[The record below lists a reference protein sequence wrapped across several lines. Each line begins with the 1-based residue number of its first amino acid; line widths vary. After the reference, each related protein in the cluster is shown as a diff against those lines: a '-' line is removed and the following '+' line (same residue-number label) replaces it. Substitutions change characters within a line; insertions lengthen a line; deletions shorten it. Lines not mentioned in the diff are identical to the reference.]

1 LSAPEQARAPFLFRT
16 PSAIPGFPLTFA
28 FTGVFL
34 LLIVLFPLA
43 TLIGKASGL
52 GVSGFIAIL
61 SERRVIS
68 ALEVSF
74 GLSLVS
80 ALVSGVV
87 GIPIAWALTRY
98 DFLGRRW
105 LDAIVD
111 LPFALPTAVAGIA
124 LSTLYATNGWFGAA
138 LAKVGIT
145 VAFTR
150 LGIVVAMVFVG
161 FPFVVRTLQ
170 PLIETLEVDLE
181 EASASLGAGRL
192 RTLWRVV
199 LPPLVPAILTGIA
212 LAFARGVGEYG
223 SVIFIAGNLAG
234 KTEIAPLLI
243 VEKLEAFDYRGA
255 TAIATIMLA
264 ISFLGLL
271 AINRTQAWTRR
282 RLGDV

>member
-1 LSAPEQARAPFLFRT
+1 LSAPQQDRARFQFRT

-28 FTGVFL
+28 FTGAFL
-34 LLIVLFPLA
+34 FLIVLFPLG

-52 GVSGFIAIL
+52 GFSGFIEIL

-68 ALEVSF
+68 ALEISF

-80 ALVSGVV
+80 AIVSALVGV
-87 GIPIAWALTRY
+87 PIAWALTRY
-98 DFLGRRW
+98 DFPGRRW
-105 LDAIVD
+105 LDATID

-181 EASASLGAGRL
+181 EASASLGAERL
-192 RTLWRVV
+192 QTLWRVV
-199 LPPLVPAILTGIA
+199 LPPLVPAILTGLA
-212 LAFARGVGEYG
+212 LAFARSVGEYG

-243 VEKLEAFDYRGA
+243 VEKLEAFDYKGA
-255 TAIATIMLA
+255 TAIAAIMLA

>member
-1 LSAPEQARAPFLFRT
+1 LSAPEQDRAAFLFRT

-28 FTGVFL
+28 FTGLFL
-34 LLIVLFPLA
+34 LLIVLFPLG

-61 SERRVIS
+61 SERRVLS
-68 ALEVSF
+68 ALGVSF

-80 ALVSGVV
+80 AIVSALVGV
-87 GIPIAWALTRY
+87 PIAWALTRY
-98 DFLGRRW
+98 DFPGRRW
-105 LDAIVD
+105 LDATID

-161 FPFVVRTLQ
+161 IPFVVRTLQ
-170 PLIETLEVDLE
+170 PLIETLEIDLE
-181 EASASLGAGRL
+181 EASASLGAERL
-192 RTLWRVV
+192 QTLWRIV
-199 LPPLVPAILTGIA
+199 LPPLVPAILTGLA

-243 VEKLEAFDYRGA
+243 VEKLEAFDYKGA
-255 TAIATIMLA
+255 TAIAAIMLA

-282 RLGDV
+282 RLGNA

>member
-1 LSAPEQARAPFLFRT
+1 VRAPEQVRAPFLFRA

-28 FTGVFL
+28 FTGLFL
-34 LLIVLFPLA
+34 FVIVLFPLA

-52 GVSGFIAIL
+52 GVSGFTEIL

-68 ALEVSF
+68 ALAVSF

-80 ALVSGVV
+80 AIISALVGV
-87 GIPIAWALTRY
+87 PIAWALTRY
-98 DFLGRRW
+98 DFPGRRW
-105 LDAIVD
+105 LDATID

-181 EASASLGAGRL
+181 EASASLGAERL
-192 RTLWRVV
+192 QTLSRIV
-199 LPPLVPAILTGIA
+199 LPPLVPAILTGLA

-243 VEKLEAFDYRGA
+243 VEKLEAFDYNGA
-255 TAIATIMLA
+255 TAIAAIMLA

-282 RLGDV
+282 RLGHV

>member
-1 LSAPEQARAPFLFRT
+1 
-16 PSAIPGFPLTFA
+16 
-28 FTGVFL
+28 
-34 LLIVLFPLA
+34 
-43 TLIGKASGL
+43 
-52 GVSGFIAIL
+52 
-61 SERRVIS
+61 
-68 ALEVSF
+68 
-74 GLSLVS
+74 
-80 ALVSGVV
+80 VV
-87 GIPIAWALTRY
+87 GVPIAWALTRY
-98 DFLGRRW
+98 DFPGCRW

-181 EASASLGAGRL
+181 EASASLGAERL
-192 RTLWRVV
+192 QTLWRVV
-199 LPPLVPAILTGIA
+199 LPPLVPAILTGVA

-223 SVIFIAGNLAG
+223 SVIFIAG

-271 AINRTQAWTRR
+271 AINGTQAWTRR

>member
-271 AINRTQAWTRR
+271 TINRTQAWTRR

>member
-1 LSAPEQARAPFLFRT
+1 LSAPDEARATFSFRT
-16 PSAIPGFPLTFA
+16 PSTIPGFPLTFA
-28 FTGVFL
+28 FTGLFL
-34 LLIVLFPLA
+34 LLIVLFPLG
-43 TLIGKASGL
+43 TLIAKASGL
-52 GVSGFIAIL
+52 GVSGFMGIL

-68 ALEVSF
+68 ALGVSF

-80 ALVSGVV
+80 AIVSALV
-87 GIPIAWALTRY
+87 GIPIAWALARY
-98 DFLGRRW
+98 DFPGRRW
-105 LDAIVD
+105 LDATID

-150 LGIVVAMVFVG
+150 FGIVVAMVFVG

-170 PLIETLEVDLE
+170 PLIETLEIGLE
-181 EASASLGAGRL
+181 EASASLGAKRL
-192 RTLWRVV
+192 QTLWRIV
-199 LPPLVPAILTGIA
+199 LPPLVPAILTGVA

-243 VEKLEAFDYRGA
+243 VEKLEAFDYQGA
-255 TAIATIMLA
+255 TAIAAIMLA
-264 ISFLGLL
+264 ISFFGLL
-271 AINRTQAWTRR
+271 AINRTQAWTRK